1 MSIRHS
7 LIRSATPRFR
17 EKFTCTFVGTGR
29 NVRYAFFHILPV
41 LQPWWDFC
49 RELLLRNHVWNLQW
63 DQMPAT
69 KATEEWWEW
78 KEGQQVVLAG
88 HRDHGLAWWWH
99 FAVVG
104 GGRGG
109 ARPGQFPRAGVV
121 KASGAEA

>member
-1 MSIRHS
+1 MLIRHS
-7 LIRSATPRFR
+7 LMQFATPYSR

-29 NVRYAFFHILPV
+29 NVRYAFPHILPV

-88 HRDHGLAWWWH
+88 HRDHGLAWC
-99 FAVVG
+99 VTD
-104 GGRGG
+104 
-109 ARPGQFPRAGVV
+109 
-121 KASGAEA
+121 

>member
-1 MSIRHS
+1 M
-7 LIRSATPRFR
+7 
-17 EKFTCTFVGTGR
+17 
-29 NVRYAFFHILPV
+29 
-41 LQPWWDFC
+41 
-49 RELLLRNHVWNLQW
+49 WNLQC

-99 FAVVG
+99 FVVVG

-109 ARPGQFPRAGVV
+109 ARPRQSESHVPVCILELLMSRDHFDLKSFQDLRHEHVL
-121 KASGAEA
+121 KNMSLE